1 MGWSSVLLL
10 LVITIISLLSYLIL
24 NLNSDIILVDLLFFD
39 LEISLGMILL
49 IFLLVGFIFS
59 IILESVYFLRK
70 RKRGDDSE

>member
-24 NLNSDIILVDLLFFD
+24 NLNSDIILVDLLFYD